1 MKYTKEEVIS
11 LLKKYEKEV
20 NSKLDADDDGNAFNN
35 VILDDFISQNL

>member
-20 NSKLDADDDGNAFNN
+20 NSKLNSDDDGNVFNDCN
-35 VILDDFISQNL
+35 LDEFINQNL